1 MSSLVLELQQK
12 AIDEKVNVSDILRKA
27 LVVASKLHIDEFRDW
42 IDKELNGYRDDD
54 KLPEYRAIRG
64 EMKARDDYG
73 QWIPFQFRDV
83 HTNEVL
89 SRRYINQPIGQIE
102 QLIEK
107 DNLNT
112 SLAISYPSELLE
124 SLNSSSIR
132 NGIIPV
138 LMVSRATLYG
148 VIDAVRNAILK
159 WSLKLESDKILGDG
173 LTFTKE
179 EQQRAS
185 TITYNIQNFA
195 GVLGNVQTTNLQIG
209 DYNSI
214 HADLKQLG
222 ISQKE
227 RNELE
232 EILDLLKTSPKA
244 EEKEPLL
251 QRGVDWLLRNGST
264 IGVLAETIRSWF
276 EKLSG

>member
-1 MSSLVLELQQK
+1 M
-12 AIDEKVNVSDILRKA
+12 
-27 LVVASKLHIDEFRDW
+27 VASKLHINEFRDW

-64 EMKARDDYG
+64 EIKARDHYG

-102 QLIEK
+102 HLIKK
-107 DNLNT
+107 DNPNT
-112 SLAISYPSELLE
+112 SIAISYPPELLE
-124 SLNSSSIR
+124 SLNSSTIR

-173 LTFTKE
+173 VTFTKE

-185 TITYNIQNFA
+185 TVTYNIQNFA

-214 HADLKQLG
+214 HADLKRLG

-232 EILDLLKTSPKA
+232 EILDRLKTSSEA
-244 EEKEPLL
+244 EKEPLL
-251 QRGVDWLLRNGST
+251 QRGIDWLLRNGQT